1 MCCMKKVQ
9 LQWLLMCYAVFISS
23 CTADLIENAG
33 RLSSSSSL
41 SPQQSPPSSPSAT
54 SPPTTANR
62 GSSGGHNAP
71 NHKGAVSGYHNKE
84 SRSSYA
90 MLSQAMSQAVLYE
103 LSKCSS

>member
-1 MCCMKKVQ
+1 MKKVQ
-9 LQWLLMCYAVFISS
+9 WLFMCYAVFISS

-33 RLSSSSSL
+33 RLSSS
-41 SPQQSPPSSPSAT
+41 QHQSPAAAAAT
-54 SPPTTANR
+54 TPTVSR

-71 NHKGAVSGYHNKE
+71 SHKGALSGYHNKE

>member
-1 MCCMKKVQ
+1 MRCMKKVQ
-9 LQWLLMCYAVFISS
+9 LQWLFMCYAVFISS

-33 RLSSSSSL
+33 RLSSAH
-41 SPQQSPPSSPSAT
+41 QSPAAAA
-54 SPPTTANR
+54 PTTPTVSR
-62 GSSGGHNAP
+62 GSSGGHNVAP
-71 NHKGAVSGYHNKE
+71 SHKGALSGYHNKE

>member
-1 MCCMKKVQ
+1 MRCMKKVQ
-9 LQWLLMCYAVFISS
+9 LQWLFMCFTVFISS

-33 RLSSSSSL
+33 RLSSSSS
-41 SPQQSPPSSPSAT
+41 QQSSAPAT
-54 SPPTTANR
+54 APTVSRTG
-62 GSSGGHNAP
+62 GSTGGHNAP
-71 NHKGAVSGYHNKE
+71 NHKGALSGYHNKE

>member
-1 MCCMKKVQ
+1 MRCMKKVQ
-9 LQWLLMCYAVFISS
+9 LQWLFMCFAVFISS

-33 RLSSSSSL
+33 RLSSSS
-41 SPQQSPPSSPSAT
+41 QQSSAAT
-54 SPPTTANR
+54 LSRT

-71 NHKGAVSGYHNKE
+71 NHKGALSGYHNKE

>member
-1 MCCMKKVQ
+1 MRCMKKIQ
-9 LQWLLMCYAVFISS
+9 LKWLFMCFAVFISS

-33 RLSSSSSL
+33 RLSSSS
-41 SPQQSPPSSPSAT
+41 QQSSAAST
-54 SPPTTANR
+54 PTVSRT
-62 GSSGGHNAP
+62 GGSGGHNAP
-71 NHKGAVSGYHNKE
+71 NHKGALSGYHNKE